1 LTEREKTLS
10 AGEATTAVDVGTIP
24 RLALIIGAMK
34 AGTSTLYRLLSQH
47 PEICAGETKE
57 PHYFSYDPPPQGPR
71 DYFRRW
77 DFDPEVH
84 RWALEASTSYAKY
97 PWRTGTAERIAE
109 FPAEFR
115 LIYILR
121 DPVDR
126 IESHIAHNV
135 SKDRLGALRKGELD
149 IGKHPILT
157 SSYAMQLDRFRDAMP
172 DVPVLLL
179 EMTDLKTADGMRSM
193 MRRCTEFLEIDT
205 SFDFRE
211 IPPRNVRK
219 RGGRADE
226 VVLSE
231 TQREEIREALRDD
244 VRRLRSHYGF
254 DTSRWPGFD

>member
-1 LTEREKTLS
+1 VTESEKPVSTEES
-10 AGEATTAVDVGTIP
+10 IVDSDVGTIP
-24 RLALIIGAMK
+24 RFALIIGAMK
-34 AGTSTLYRLLSQH
+34 SGTSTLYHLLSQH
-47 PEICAGETKE
+47 PEVCRCERKE
-57 PHYFSYDPPPQGPR
+57 PHYFSYDPPPQGPS
-71 DYFRRW
+71 DYYRRW
-77 DFDPEVH
+77 DFDPDVH

-97 PWRTGTAERIAE
+97 PWRVGTPERISE

-135 SKDRLGALRKGELD
+135 SKDRHGALRTGAVQV
-149 IGKHPILT
+149 GNHPIAT
-157 SSYAMQLDRFRDAMP
+157 SSYAMQLDRFRAAMP

-179 EMTDLKTADGMRSM
+179 EMTDLKTAEGMRHVT
-193 MRRCTEFLEIDT
+193 RRCAEFLEIDT
-205 SFDFRE
+205 SFDFTQ

-219 RGGRADE
+219 SAGRTDE
-226 VVLSE
+226 AVLS
-231 TQREEIREALRDD
+231 TAQRAELREILSGD